1 MSKQNNSANH
11 PSVSPPKQLP
21 SDSQPLTYIY
31 RAPSESQGKWWEMR
45 IYRGFAAFIKKC
57 GKTKGVESGRFWS
70 ILAKSLPTVS
80 PVYLMWGNTKRLAY
94 DYNSYCI

>member
-1 MSKQNNSANH
+1 MSKQNNSKTH

-45 IYRGFAAFIKKC
+45 IYLGFAWLMQNC
-57 GKTKGVESGRFWS
+57 GKTNGVESGRFWS
-70 ILAKSLPTVS
+70 ILAKSFPIVS
-80 PVYLMWGNTKRLAY
+80 PSLSGWGNTKRLAY
-94 DYNSYCI
+94 DYNSYRI